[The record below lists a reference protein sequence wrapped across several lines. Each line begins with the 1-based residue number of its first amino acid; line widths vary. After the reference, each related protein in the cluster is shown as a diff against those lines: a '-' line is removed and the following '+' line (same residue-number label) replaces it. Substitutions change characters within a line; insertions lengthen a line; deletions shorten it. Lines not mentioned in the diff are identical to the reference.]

1 MAIMDSIAAQRAR
14 VEELNRSVQV
24 QSAKRDQYAAI
35 ISQHS
40 LGIFL
45 LSCCLFVFFLLSYM
59 YASSKVCLGF
69 S

>member
-14 VEELNRSVQV
+14 VEELKRSVQV
-24 QSAKRDQYAAI
+24 QIAKRDQYAAI

-40 LGIFL
+40 LGTFL
-45 LSCCLFVFFLLSYM
+45 SSCYLFVFFVSYM
-59 YASSKVCLGF
+59 YASSNVCFVF

>member
-14 VEELNRSVQV
+14 VEELKRSVQV

-40 LGIFL
+40 LGTFL
-45 LSCCLFVFFLLSYM
+45 SSCYLFVFFVSYM
-59 YASSKVCLGF
+59 YASSNVCFVF